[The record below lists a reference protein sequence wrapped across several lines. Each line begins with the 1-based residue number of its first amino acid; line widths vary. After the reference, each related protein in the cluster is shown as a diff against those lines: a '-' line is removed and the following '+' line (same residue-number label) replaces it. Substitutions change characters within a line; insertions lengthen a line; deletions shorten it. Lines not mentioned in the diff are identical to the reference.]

1 MEVGATPRA
10 TTGTWPGSVSS
21 SAQYSPRTCARVDSG
36 QCALRSGG
44 SRATPMRSASSSRT
58 GRPSIVLLRST
69 AKEKASSGRGPSSA
83 STTLSPGSD
92 VVTMSPT
99 RASRGRPDEP
109 PAYGSRPPAPSIPNV
124 DHSSAP
130 PTGHSDNQSVVTFA
144 ASAPTL
150 SPRSR
155 SRLSWVPGSAG
166 SS

>member
-1 MEVGATPRA
+1 
-10 TTGTWPGSVSS
+10 
-21 SAQYSPRTCARVDSG
+21 
-36 QCALRSGG
+36 
-44 SRATPMRSASSSRT
+44 T

-69 AKEKASSGRGPSSA
+69 AEEKASSGRGPSSA
-83 STTLSPGSD
+83 STTLSPGG
-92 VVTMSPT
+92 VTMSPT

-130 PTGHSDNQSVVTFA
+130 PTGHSDNQAVGTFA